1 MKLRV
6 SIGSDHAGFALK
18 SEIIGLLNE
27 LGCEVVDCGCFSPE
41 RVDYPDYAAI
51 VARDVQAEKVDRGI
65 LICGTGIGMAITA
78 NKFKGVRAAS
88 LVDEYSLLMAR
99 KHNDLNV
106 LCLGSRVVGMGTAA
120 LLVES
125 FLKTEYEGG
134 RHAERLEKLT
144 ELEEVLCSN
153 S

>member
-27 LGCEVVDCGCFSPE
+27 LGCEVADCGCFSPE

>member
-27 LGCEVVDCGCFSPE
+27 LGCEVADCGCFSPE

-51 VARDVQAEKVDRGI
+51 VARDVQAEKVDCGI